1 MKIGESLKKDLGSIL
16 VKTLATS
23 VLGGVFGAHEADS
36 SSTSA
41 ASSAWKEIENKL
53 HGLFSSEGEKK
64 KEDRHDKH
72 LMKILAFILALMVI
86 SYLLGRRQGRSRPT
100 VLEVHRA

>member
-1 MKIGESLKKDLGSIL
+1 MKIGESLKNDLGSIL
-16 VKTLATS
+16 VKTLASS
-23 VLGGVFGAHEADS
+23 VLGGLFGAHEADS

-64 KEDRHDKH
+64 KEDRQGKH
-72 LMKILAFILALMVI
+72 LMKILAFVTALVVI
-86 SYLLGRRQGRSRPT
+86 SYLLGRQQGRSRST